1 MNSYKTLRIILERV
15 EYIMTSIDTLNA
27 AVADLQDKF
36 TSLDNAIQG
45 EVQALKDALARDDS
59 AAVDAAANSISLV
72 SSQMATDAKALSD
85 SVQSPQP

>member
-1 MNSYKTLRIILERV
+1 
-15 EYIMTSIDTLNA
+15 MTSIDTLNA

>member
-15 EYIMTSIDTLNA
+15 EYIMTSIDNLNA
-27 AVADLQDKF
+27 VVADLQDKF

-45 EVQALKDALARDDS
+45 EVQALKDAQSRDDT

-72 SSQMATDAKALSD
+72 SSQISKDAQILTD
-85 SVQSPQP
+85 SVKPSV